1 MRTELVYCDKCGRRI
16 DGAFWFADLIKGT
29 EILVGNYDIC
39 PDCMDRFMDAS
50 PEPAPDPDEPKPK
63 KTRKIDRGKVW
74 ALRDA
79 DWKVSAIAGEMGCS
93 EATIYNI
100 LNEGRPS

>member
-1 MRTELVYCDKCGRRI
+1 MRKEIIYCDKCGREI
-16 DGAFWFADLIKGT
+16 DGAFWFADLIKGA
-29 EILVGNYDIC
+29 EILVGSYDIC
-39 PDCMDRFMDAS
+39 PDCMAS
-50 PEPAPDPDEPKPK
+50 LMEPEVPAPDPEPKPK
-63 KTRKIDRGKVW
+63 RQPRKIDRGKVW

>member
-1 MRTELVYCDKCGRRI
+1 MRKEIIYCDKCGREV

-29 EILVGNYDIC
+29 EILVGSYDIC
-39 PDCMDRFMDAS
+39 PDCMARFMELE
-50 PEPAPDPDEPKPK
+50 EPAPDPEPKPK
-63 KTRKIDRGKVW
+63 RQPRKIDRGKVW
-74 ALRDA
+74 ALKDA
-79 DWKVSAIAGEMGCS
+79 DWKVSAIAGELGCS

>member
-1 MRTELVYCDKCGRRI
+1 MRKEIIYCDKCEREI
-16 DGAFWFADLIKGT
+16 DGAFWFADLLKGT
-29 EILVGNYDIC
+29 EILVGSYDIC
-39 PDCMDRFMDAS
+39 PDCMARFME
-50 PEPAPDPDEPKPK
+50 PEPKPAPDPEPKSKRQP
-63 KTRKIDRGKVW
+63 RKIDRGKVW
-74 ALRDA
+74 ALKDA